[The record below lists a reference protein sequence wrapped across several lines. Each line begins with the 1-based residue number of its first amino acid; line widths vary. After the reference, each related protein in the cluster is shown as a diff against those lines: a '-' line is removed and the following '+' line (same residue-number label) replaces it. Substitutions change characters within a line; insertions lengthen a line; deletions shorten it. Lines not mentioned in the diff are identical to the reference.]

1 MLRNLSQPTLGSLAA
16 IGAVFCFSVNDVAIK
31 FLSGAYALHQ
41 VVLIRSTIGLL
52 FLLALIVP
60 FAGGLRALKTRRL
73 HMHLL
78 RGLCVVFA
86 NMSFFLGL
94 AALPLAE
101 GVAIFFVSPLIIT
114 VFSVIFLRETVGP
127 FRWAAVAVG
136 MIGVLVVLRPGTEA
150 FQPASLLPIAAA
162 FGYASLHML
171 TRHIGK
177 TESSAALSF
186 YIQLT
191 FIAVTA
197 IFGLVAGDG
206 RFNPGTDPSLEFLL
220 RAWTMP
226 ALEDAFIF
234 VAVGVTSAMGGFLI
248 SFAYRTSE
256 AALVAP
262 FEYVALPLSIVWG
275 ILVFGDWPDA
285 ITYAGIALILVS
297 GLVIIWREARSN
309 GPRRVPRTPRYRR

>member
-1 MLRNLSQPTLGSLAA
+1 MLRSFSPSALGSLAA
-16 IGAVFCFSVNDVAIK
+16 IGAVFCFSINDVAIK

-60 FAGGLRALKTRRL
+60 FAGGLRALRTQRL
-73 HMHLL
+73 PIHLL

-114 VFSVIFLRETVGP
+114 VFSVIFLHESVGP

-136 MIGVLVVLRPGTEA
+136 LMGVIVVLRPGTAA
-150 FQPASLLPIAAA
+150 FQPASLLPVAAA
-162 FGYASLHML
+162 FGYATLHML

-191 FIAVTA
+191 FILVTV
-197 IFGLVAGDG
+197 IFGLIAGDG

-220 RAWTMP
+220 REWSRPAPEDTMI
-226 ALEDAFIF
+226 FIL
-234 VAVGVTSAMGGFLI
+234 VGITSALGGFLI
-248 SFAYRTSE
+248 GFAYRTSE

-262 FEYVALPLSIVWG
+262 FEYIALPLSIVWG

-285 ITYAGIALILVS
+285 ITYAGIALIVVS
-297 GLVIIWREARSN
+297 GLVIIWRESRSKARN
-309 GPRRVPRTPRYRR
+309 VPRTPRYRR

>member
-1 MLRNLSQPTLGSLAA
+1 MLRNLSSPGLGSLAA

-31 FLSGAYALHQ
+31 FLSGDYALHQ

-73 HMHLL
+73 PMHLL

-114 VFSVIFLRETVGP
+114 VFSVVFLHEKVGP

-136 MIGVLVVLRPGTEA
+136 LIGVLVVLRPGTAA

-162 FGYASLHML
+162 FGYATLHML

-191 FIAVTA
+191 FIIVTT

-220 RAWTMP
+220 RAWSRP
-226 ALEDAFIF
+226 APDDAIIF
-234 VAVGVTSAMGGFLI
+234 VLVGITSALGGFLI

-275 ILVFGDWPDA
+275 ILVFADWPDA

-297 GLVIIWREARSN
+297 GLVIIWREARSK
-309 GPRRVPRTPRYRR
+309 GPRVPRTPRYRR

>member
-1 MLRNLSQPTLGSLAA
+1 MISKVSSPALGALAA
-16 IGAVFCFSVNDVAIK
+16 LGAVFCFSINDVAIK
-31 FLSGAYALHQ
+31 FLSGDYALHQ
-41 VVLIRSTIGLL
+41 VVLIRSSIGLF

-60 FAGGLRALKTRRL
+60 FAGGFRALKTRRL
-73 HMHLL
+73 HMHVL
-78 RGLCVVFA
+78 RGFCVVFA

-114 VFSVIFLRETVGP
+114 VFSVIFLRERVGP

-136 MIGVLVVLRPGTEA
+136 MIGVLVVLRPGTA
-150 FQPASLLPIAAA
+150 SFQMASLLPIAAA

-191 FIAVTA
+191 FIIVTA
-197 IFGLVAGDG
+197 TMGLVAGDG

-220 RAWTMP
+220 RAWSRP
-226 ALEDAFIF
+226 EPEDAIIF
-234 VAVGVTSAMGGFLI
+234 VLVGVTSAMGGFLI

-297 GLVIIWREARSN
+297 GLVIIWREART
-309 GPRRVPRTPRYRR
+309 RRAKVPRTPRYRR

>member
-1 MLRNLSQPTLGSLAA
+1 MLRNLSPSALGALAA

-31 FLSGAYALHQ
+31 FLSGEYALHQ

-52 FLLALIVP
+52 FLLSLIVP
-60 FAGGLRALKTRRL
+60 FAGGLRALRTRRL

-114 VFSVIFLRETVGP
+114 VFSVIFLREHVGP

-136 MIGVLVVLRPGTEA
+136 MIGVLVVLRPGTAA

-171 TRHIGK
+171 TRYIGK

-191 FIAVTA
+191 FIVVTA
-197 IFGLVAGDG
+197 VFGLVAGDG

-220 RAWTMP
+220 RAWTTP
-226 ALEDAFIF
+226 ALDDAFIF
-234 VAVGVTSAMGGFLI
+234 VAVGITSAMGGFLI

-262 FEYVALPLSIVWG
+262 FEYIALPLSIVWG
-275 ILVFGDWPDA
+275 ILVFADWPDA

-297 GLVIIWREARSN
+297 GLVIIWREARSKE
-309 GPRRVPRTPRYRR
+309 PRAPRTPRYRR